1 MIYDQLIDHRDSF
14 IGPRHWLG
22 NLRWIAEEVDAAG
35 CFVFR
40 TAPINASE
48 CDQWKVALLEAGA
61 FSDIA
66 MDEEKKKAGSP
77 AANREPP
84 SAVRTFFGLKVD
96 GIGKPETC
104 AYRPD
109 GVEIV
114 AGSGRLSLFLPYERY
129 GAVVEGTLAPD
140 ARLAFLSRAE
150 TGRYAAAHIR
160 FSVEHTPG
168 RIIWND
174 GAYTVVFRYAGQLKP
189 HEGGGFDLAAA
200 ADGTLRLAVA
210 FHVDK
215 GQALAEAEALF
226 SDPAGV
232 RSESRTAWEDYLAS
246 CPVARFPGGYTW
258 KKPDGTAV
266 AYSADEIVRRQYWQW
281 CVTLVN
287 VYDLPFNDLKAYVAP
302 DKTIWFGVWSNDGGE
317 ALFGLAHTNRHP
329 LVRKCLVEYVRTAV
343 GADGTV
349 CWYLHATGVR
359 CLGNP
364 GDSGFFSHGV
374 PAFVTAL
381 AEYVEQTGDSSI
393 LDEPAGAGGTVWE
406 KVRRYLR
413 KVYEHRDL
421 DNDGM
426 VEWRNLWEGG
436 SDDKVGCFFS
446 QANLKEW
453 IYTVTTQD
461 PDGVASFY
469 RKNQRPQT
477 NFYETNFF
485 LGALRALERLARLKR
500 DDATARTASER
511 FAATCAMVESR
522 HWHEPDGFY
531 YDWDVTAG
539 ALICVKNHD
548 AFYLPYYLG
557 NPARAKRLF
566 EHLDNPEEFAL
577 LYTPTLAKNEAGFRP
592 HGYWSGGH
600 WPREMVYIARSLAA
614 CGRREAA
621 VELLI
626 KAICCASG
634 KVIPENLNPITGED
648 ATHVTGMAYNAV
660 NVLEL
665 VKLAD
670 VTPARSP
677 PCAGRG

>member
-1 MIYDQLIDHRDSF
+1 MIYEQLVDRRDTF

-22 NLRWIAEEVDAAG
+22 NLRWVAEEVDGAG
-35 CFVFR
+35 YFVFR
-40 TAPINASE
+40 TAPINTGE

-66 MDEEKKKAGSP
+66 LDAEKKKEGAP

-84 SAVRTFFGLKVD
+84 SAVRTFFGLKLD
-96 GIGKPETC
+96 GLGLPTAC

-114 AGSGRLSLFLPYERY
+114 AGSSRLSLFLPYERY
-129 GAVVEGTLAPD
+129 GAVVEGTLAPE
-140 ARLAFLSRAE
+140 ARLDFLSRAE

-160 FSVEHTPG
+160 FSVEQAAG
-168 RIIWND
+168 RIVWND

-189 HEGGGFDLAAA
+189 REGGGFDLAPA

-215 GQALAEAEALF
+215 GQALAEAEAMF
-226 SDPAGV
+226 SDPV
-232 RSESRTAWEDYLAS
+232 RARNESRMAWEDYLAS
-246 CPVARFPGGYTW
+246 CPVAQLPGGYTW

-266 AYSADEIVRRQYWQW
+266 TCTADEILRRQYWQW

-287 VYDLPFNDLKAYVAP
+287 VYDLPFNDLKAYMAP

-317 ALFGLAHTNRHP
+317 ALFGLAHTNRHH
-329 LVRKCLVEYVRTAV
+329 LVRKCLIEYVRTAV

-374 PAFVTAL
+374 PTFFTAL
-381 AEYVEQTGDSSI
+381 AEYVEKTGDLSI
-393 LDEPAGAGGTVWE
+393 LDEPAGEGGTVWE

-413 KVYEHRDL
+413 NVYEHRDL
-421 DNDGM
+421 DNDGI

-446 QANLKEW
+446 KANLKEW
-453 IYTVTTQD
+453 IFTVTTQE
-461 PDGVASFY
+461 PVVVEKFY
-469 RKNQRPQT
+469 QENQRPQT
-477 NFYETNFF
+477 NFYEVNFF
-485 LGALRALERLARLKR
+485 FGALRALERLARLKQ
-500 DDATARTASER
+500 DDATASYASGR
-511 FAATCAMVESR
+511 FTATCATVESR
-522 HWHEPDGFY
+522 HWHEQDGFY

-539 ALICVKNHD
+539 KLIRVKNQD
-548 AFYLPYYLG
+548 AFYLPYFLR
-557 NPARAKRLF
+557 NQARAKRLF

-592 HGYWSGGH
+592 HGYWSGGY

-614 CGRREAA
+614 CGRRESA
-621 VELLI
+621 VELLV
-626 KAICCASG
+626 KAICCAAG
-634 KVIPENLNPITGED
+634 KVIPENMDPITGED

-665 VKLAD
+665 VRLRQAQ
-670 VTPARSP
+670 
-677 PCAGRG
+677 